1 MYYQNTHT
9 YTHPHITK
17 QYKTTTVQV
26 KTNTVHNIPKWNS
39 HKIIKYP
46 QYKVT
51 LMYMALLSPRTS
63 PEQKNFTFDGT
74 ILLPVA
80 TDTNLAYVVGDFS
93 TIHEASQFGSACQEK
108 Q

>member
-1 MYYQNTHT
+1 
-9 YTHPHITK
+9 
-17 QYKTTTVQV
+17 
-26 KTNTVHNIPKWNS
+26 
-39 HKIIKYP
+39 
-46 QYKVT
+46 
-51 LMYMALLSPRTS
+51 MALLSPRTS